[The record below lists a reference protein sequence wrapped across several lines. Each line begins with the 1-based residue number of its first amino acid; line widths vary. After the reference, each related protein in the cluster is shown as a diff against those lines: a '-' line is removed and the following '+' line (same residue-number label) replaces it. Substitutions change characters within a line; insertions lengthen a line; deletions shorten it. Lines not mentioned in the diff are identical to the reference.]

1 MRRMWWVSRTGL
13 GPVIISKR
21 QRQISH
27 HVTSLKTLSSSSIDS
42 FWILGQ
48 TECYQ
53 VNWNVIS
60 RPKSYLVQV
69 CIDDEC
75 CYLCL
80 TMVTQKHDPP
90 PLPLSNGLAGLW
102 SRGREDQCL
111 SWPLEK
117 QSLKIK
123 LLSPLLLGCG
133 LISSHLFNWWEQ
145 SALKGKRP
153 DIHSK
158 KFPVSSGK
166 ELINLSRDSLMNDV
180 Q

>member
-102 SRGREDQCL
+102 SRGREDQWESVDTDEVMLIVTKTEEESVDCWHWIL
-111 SWPLEK
+111 ITRVSAAWCWRS
-117 QSLKIK
+117 SL
-123 LLSPLLLGCG
+123 
-133 LISSHLFNWWEQ
+133 
-145 SALKGKRP
+145 
-153 DIHSK
+153 
-158 KFPVSSGK
+158 VSGVN
-166 ELINLSRDSLMNDV
+166 I
-180 Q
+180 

>member
-13 GPVIISKR
+13 VPVIISKR

-90 PLPLSNGLAGLW
+90 SLPLSNGLAGLW
-102 SRGREDQCL
+102 SRGREDQWESVDTDEVMLIVTKTEEESVDCWHWIL
-111 SWPLEK
+111 ITRVSAAWCWRS
-117 QSLKIK
+117 SL
-123 LLSPLLLGCG
+123 
-133 LISSHLFNWWEQ
+133 
-145 SALKGKRP
+145 
-153 DIHSK
+153 
-158 KFPVSSGK
+158 VSGVN
-166 ELINLSRDSLMNDV
+166 I
-180 Q
+180 